1 MENAKPEI
9 DTTELAKESSLQELK
24 KSVENVDIV
33 ISGGVA
39 AELSAG
45 KQTIVNA
52 LRNRGAEVTG
62 NETLT
67 ELAQKIVESLALL
80 PMGTTF
86 AKTPIDFGDALGQQI
101 TEFVSYTTGLSKNS
115 NVFVNAKA
123 IILPNATVLPL
134 SNSVGST
141 SLVSCQYLYMP
152 KAIKNNYG
160 DYSPL
165 RHNNG
170 NDLRRA
176 TLPSTVLPGKS
187 TAEENMSLMR
197 SSTDKLYYLDMVDTI
212 FATTDIAIWKPSIA
226 AGTSTN
232 LIAPMKYDDPEEPT
246 ETFVVNKDKFLWY
259 FRKYFL
265 PKIGDCTTL
274 GVNPT
279 ITMSSVLYDAI
290 INETDI
296 AEYFASRGWTIASV

>member
-1 MENAKPEI
+1 MNPLQNEI
-9 DTTELAKESSLQELK
+9 DRLLSLKESFSDLAGFVPEAIKEL
-24 KSVENVDIV
+24 E
-33 ISGGVA
+33 
-39 AELSAG
+39 AG

-80 PMGTTF
+80 PNGTTF
-86 AKTPIDFGDALGQQI
+86 AVTPIDFGDALGKQI
-101 TEFVSYTTGLSKNS
+101 TEFVSYTNSLSINS
-115 NVFVNAKA
+115 NVFINAKA
-123 IILPNATVLPL
+123 IILPNATILPMN
-134 SNSVGST
+134 NSAGSKQLT
-141 SLVSCQYLYMP
+141 SCQYLYMP
-152 KAIKNNYG
+152 KAIQYNYSY
-160 DYSPL
+160 YSPFTSNSG
-165 RHNNG
+165 NN
-170 NDLRRA
+170 LRRA
-176 TLPSTVLPGKS
+176 TLPSIVLLGKTS
-187 TAEENMSLMR
+187 GDTYKSVIN
-197 SSTDKLYYLDMVDTI
+197 SSTSRLYYLDMADTI
-212 FATTDIAIWKPSIA
+212 FSTTDIAIWKPTEATS
-226 AGTSTN
+226 TSTN

-246 ETFVVNKDKFLWY
+246 ETFVTNKDKFLWY

-279 ITMSSVLYDAI
+279 ITMSSVLYNAI